1 MWCLYYSNNFK
12 EALTLAVNLCGD
24 ADTIGAV
31 CGQLAG
37 AYYGYDQIPNHW
49 ISIIK
54 ESTYIQKEAYSL
66 FLKK

>member
-1 MWCLYYSNNFK
+1 MYYSNNF
-12 EALTLAVNLCGD
+12 EESLILAVNLCGD

-37 AYYGYDQIPNHW
+37 AYYGYEQIPEHW
-49 ISIIK
+49 KSILK

-66 FLKK
+66 FYQK